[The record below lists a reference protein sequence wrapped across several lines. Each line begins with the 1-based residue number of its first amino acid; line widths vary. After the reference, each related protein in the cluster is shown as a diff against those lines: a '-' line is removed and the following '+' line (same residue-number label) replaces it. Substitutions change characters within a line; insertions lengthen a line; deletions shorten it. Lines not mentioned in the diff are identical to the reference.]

1 MVTVLYPVT
10 EMLTDPDSINQ
21 KILTY
26 IQQQPQSQILEKKAY
41 AYTASF
47 EDFVQMIKNCNDTES
62 LKHIR
67 WGMFLILACKWNC
80 LFANITIET
89 AELFWCRY

>member
-1 MVTVLYPVT
+1 MVTVLYPVI

-26 IQQQPQSQILEKKAY
+26 IQQQPQSQILQKKSY
-41 AYTASF
+41 AYTANF
-47 EDFVQMIKNCNDTES
+47 EDFVQMIKTCNDTES

-67 WGMFLILACKWNC
+67 
-80 LFANITIET
+80 
-89 AELFWCRY
+89 